1 MKREIRDRV
10 LRLAKEA
17 TEGMPVDVEDVEI
30 LGQRGRLLVRVVID
44 SPEGVTINDCER
56 VSRQLEALLDVED
69 PIPCSYTLEVS
80 SPGLDRPLR
89 SLEDFRRF
97 TGRPV
102 RVVTKE
108 KVENQNFIVGWL
120 RGVDG
125 EEIILQTKKKTLR
138 IPYNIVKR
146 ANLEVSLDE

>member
-89 SLEDFRRF
+89 DLEDFRRF

>member
-56 VSRQLEALLDVED
+56 VSRQLEALLDVER